1 MEEDEIKQLVSKKQR
16 IIQKYRDSYSKE
28 WPCFIKCNKS
38 VNPVFCTD
46 CDTDFSI
53 ASSSCD
59 DCRWHYMSKKLKEN
73 TKCKVQN
80 TSLVNFYKRDA
91 SESDVMRA
99 EMLFSS
105 FIIEHNIPIAST
117 EDAGPLFCTM
127 FPDPSISIIN
137 WRMQIHLW
145 RRKMF

>member
-1 MEEDEIKQLVSKKQR
+1 
-16 IIQKYRDSYSKE
+16 
-28 WPCFIKCNKS
+28 
-38 VNPVFCTD
+38 
-46 CDTDFSI
+46 
-53 ASSSCD
+53 
-59 DCRWHYMSKKLKEN
+59 MSKKLKEN

-117 EDAGPLFCTM
+117 EHAGPLFRTM
-127 FPDPSISIIN
+127 FPDSSTAKKYASARTKTTAVIKWMAHFTQN
-137 WRMQIHLW
+137 Y
-145 RRKMF
+145 F